1 MSHGVSQFLSV
12 DLHKHTTQ
20 LGSREERIVCFTTQR
35 DTGSDSQ
42 QIFPSMA
49 RARKTNSYSLLRHY
63 NSKHLILR
71 YLVPYCSEMQVTIT
85 QWETVG
91 NGHAAHIG
99 LCRCYCLFN
108 FNVCLILLSVRFY
121 CLFYF
126 NICLVLLSVQFQCL
140 FDFIVCTVHH
150 LSYQSPFL
158 YMLFKC
164 GFLEYLFL
172 FVFCCCQFVILN
184 FI

>member
-1 MSHGVSQFLSV
+1 MSFLSVCIVSKCKRWRSCIAWRSVSMSHGVSQFLSV

-20 LGSREERIVCFTTQR
+20 LGSREERIVCFSTQR

-91 NGHAAHIG
+91 NEHAAHIG

-108 FNVCLILLSVRFY
+108 FNVCLILFSVRFY
-121 CLFYF
+121 CLFDF
-126 NICLVLLSVQFQCL
+126 NVCLILMSV
-140 FDFIVCTVHH
+140 
-150 LSYQSPFL
+150 
-158 YMLFKC
+158 
-164 GFLEYLFL
+164 
-172 FVFCCCQFVILN
+172 
-184 FI
+184 

>member
-20 LGSREERIVCFTTQR
+20 LGSREERIVCFSTQR

-49 RARKTNSYSLLRHY
+49 RARKTNSYSLLLHY

-91 NGHAAHIG
+91 NGHEAHIG
-99 LCRCYCLFN
+99 LCRWFCLFN
-108 FNVCLILLSVRFY
+108 FNVCFILLSVRFY
-121 CLFYF
+121 CLYRPPSL
-126 NICLVLLSVQFQCL
+126 ISKPVLVHVIQMRIFR
-140 FDFIVCTVHH
+140 
-150 LSYQSPFL
+150 
-158 YMLFKC
+158 
-164 GFLEYLFL
+164 L
-172 FVFCCCQFVILN
+172 FVFFVVVSLS
-184 FI
+184 F